1 MNRSIIFMMDY
12 KGDQLQI
19 GGTSNYLKLLAPRV
33 RDCGF
38 EVRVA
43 IPYSR
48 RTEDVRE
55 FMENN
60 NIPVDNVDISPQS
73 GNVMFRFCL
82 LYTSPS
88 PRDATLSRMPSSA

>member
-12 KGDQLQI
+12 RGDQLQI

-43 IPYSR
+43 IPYSH
-48 RTEDVRE
+48 E
-55 FMENN
+55 FH
-60 NIPVDNVDISPQS
+60 QGKTKCAKS
-73 GNVMFRFCL
+73 GLIVEK
-82 LYTSPS
+82 
-88 PRDATLSRMPSSA
+88 

>member
-12 KGDQLQI
+12 RGDQLQI

-43 IPYSR
+43 IPVS
-48 RTEDVRE
+48 
-55 FMENN
+55 
-60 NIPVDNVDISPQS
+60 
-73 GNVMFRFCL
+73 
-82 LYTSPS
+82 YTHL
-88 PRDATLSRMPSSA
+88 TLPTKA

>member
-12 KGDQLQI
+12 RGDQLQI

-43 IPYSR
+43 IPYSK

-55 FMENN
+55 FMETN
-60 NIPVDNVDISPQS
+60 NIPVDNAKES
-73 GNVMFRFCL
+73 FRFGHSIL
-82 LYTSPS
+82 DKFIMSLK
-88 PRDATLSRMPSSA
+88 